1 MLEENYNINTDI
13 LNEDELEALITEK
26 LQRLQ
31 EQIEVRKQIDNKISK
46 MLDY

>member
-1 MLEENYNINTDI
+1 MLEENYNNTDI
-13 LNEDELEALITEK
+13 LNDDELETLIAEK

-31 EQIEVRKQIDNKISK
+31 EQIEVRKQVDNKISK

>member
-1 MLEENYNINTDI
+1 MLEENYNDNTDI
-13 LNEDELEALITEK
+13 LNDDELETLIAEK

-31 EQIEVRKQIDNKISK
+31 EQIEVRKQVDNKVSK

>member
-1 MLEENYNINTDI
+1 MLEENYNNNTDI
-13 LNEDELEALITEK
+13 LNDDELETLIAEK

-31 EQIEVRKQIDNKISK
+31 EQIEVRKQVDNKISK

>member
-1 MLEENYNINTDI
+1 MLEENYNNTDI
-13 LNEDELEALITEK
+13 LNDDELETLIAEK

-31 EQIEVRKQIDNKISK
+31 EQIEVRKQVDKKISK